1 MDSFWTMT
9 SEFFITFARKTQRI
23 AAFHRFSF
31 FSFLFSWHFSTNI
44 IGYIPFLYFFTLS
57 YSKRNL
63 WICHIQSE
71 ISLELWNMIV
81 KYILYEERSQASC
94 ICALDCHHTINNKT
108 VTNENLVLISTIF
121 VDNIKLLNFT
131 FLEKNCE
138 ELYQIRIFKKINEKN
153 ISMRISSQKR
163 TSYTWNKFFK
173 WNFLY
178 LLRIEWAEMICSVTY
193 KKLSQI
199 IDLIRRPRKI
209 LDNDILRAESFWKL
223 WVS

>member
-44 IGYIPFLYFFTLS
+44 IGYIRSFIFL
-57 YSKRNL
+57 R
-63 WICHIQSE
+63 CHIQSE
-71 ISLELWNMIV
+71 IYEFVIFRAKYRSNYEIWLWNIFFMKKDLRHHV
-81 KYILYEERSQASC
+81 
-94 ICALDCHHTINNKT
+94 CALDCHHTINDKT
-108 VTNENLVLISTIF
+108 ETNESLVLISTIF

-199 IDLIRRPRKI
+199 IDLIRWPRKI
-209 LDNDILRAESFWKL
+209 LDNNILRAESFWKL